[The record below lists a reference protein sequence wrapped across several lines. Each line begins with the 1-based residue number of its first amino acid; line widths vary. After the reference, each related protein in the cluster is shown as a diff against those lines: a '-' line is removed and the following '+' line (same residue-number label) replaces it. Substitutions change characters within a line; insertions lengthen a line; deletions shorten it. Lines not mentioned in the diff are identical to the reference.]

1 MWAPW
6 KSVHLQSNQIHSTN
20 MYVLGQFFFF
30 YFIWVCT
37 VERWQEMKGER
48 LVVTCNRDC
57 NEDIGVCS
65 QRLNPSNPPG
75 APIKKCIVFTF
86 FLLEWRYKSWVF
98 KFEVVVFLSVKQLT
112 STVHYQKKWWPT
124 DLNNWTLTSF
134 KMESLYRCFSPQ
146 ISCW

>member
-98 KFEVVVFLSVKQLT
+98 KFEVVVFFISKTADQYCPLSKKNGGLLIWT
-112 STVHYQKKWWPT
+112 TEPWLPLKWNHYIDAFPPK
-124 DLNNWTLTSF
+124 
-134 KMESLYRCFSPQ
+134 
-146 ISCW
+146 